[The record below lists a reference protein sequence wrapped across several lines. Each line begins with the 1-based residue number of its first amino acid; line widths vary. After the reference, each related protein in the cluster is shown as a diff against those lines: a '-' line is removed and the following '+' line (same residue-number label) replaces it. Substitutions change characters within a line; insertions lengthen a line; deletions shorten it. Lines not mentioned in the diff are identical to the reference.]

1 MLMVGGRYTVEGD
14 GVKYVE
20 LTDFLGQTEEFCGV
34 IYYDVGTTAD
44 SRWDLYGKH
53 DFATLCLT
61 GVYPSPASATDAPA
75 LPEEGKKYDK
85 GKPQFSLLIPEFLE
99 EMANILTYGAEK
111 YGRENWKLVEP
122 TTRYVDARLRHALA
136 SDREQELAIDHD
148 HGMSHDAA
156 VAVNS
161 MFIWWKKKQKE
172 NKYET

>member
-1 MLMVGGRYTVEGD
+1 MHLKLGGRYTVD
-14 GVKYVE
+14 DPRIRYVE
-20 LTDFLGQTEEFCGV
+20 LYDFIGQTEEFCGDIHYTDGFTLV
-34 IYYDVGTTAD
+34 
-44 SRWDLYGKH
+44 SRWSSDGKH
-53 DFATLCLT
+53 EYNWLCLT

-75 LPEEGKKYDK
+75 PSEEGKKYDK

-161 MFIWWKKKQKE
+161 MLIWWKKKYGKE
-172 NKYET
+172 K

>member
-1 MLMVGGRYTVEGD
+1 MHLKLGGRYTVDGD
-14 GVKYVE
+14 GVIYVE
-20 LTDFLGQTEEFCGV
+20 LTDFIEQTGEFCGV
-34 IYYDVGTTAD
+34 IYYDIGSTAD
-44 SRWDLYGKH
+44 SRWDLDGNHEYNC
-53 DFATLCLT
+53 LCLT

-75 LPEEGKKYDK
+75 PSEEGKKYDK

-161 MFIWWKKKQKE
+161 MLIWWKKKYGKE
-172 NKYET
+172 K

>member
-1 MLMVGGRYTVEGD
+1 MHLKVGGRYTVEGD
-14 GVKYVE
+14 EVRYVE
-20 LTDFLGQTEEFCGV
+20 LTDFIEQTEEFCGV
-34 IYYDVGTTAD
+34 IYFRNGITAD
-44 SRWDLYGKH
+44 SIWSLDGKH
-53 DFATLCLT
+53 DYRYLHIT
-61 GVYPSPASATDAPA
+61 GMDPLSALAEDAPA
-75 LPEEGKKYDK
+75 VPEEGKKYDK

-136 SDREQELAIDHD
+136 SDREQELAIDPD
-148 HGMSHDAA
+148 HGMSHEAA

-172 NKYET
+172 K